1 MAKRQPNKVQPKNI
15 QDKPTSGHS
24 DKETVSFA
32 WCDGGTV
39 EGRFTS
45 GLLNTLLEAQR
56 RGIKDSQESHLCET
70 VKQVCQHF
78 QQL

>member
-1 MAKRQPNKVQPKNI
+1 MPKQPKKI

-39 EGRFTS
+39 EGRFAS

-56 RGIKDSQESHLCET
+56 RGIKVTSSIRVQGNQIARQRQSLIDY
-70 VKQVCQHF
+70 
-78 QQL
+78 